1 MGTVFMEDN
10 LEGISRI
17 LNVFRPFEPVI
28 SLLEAELKVVQS
40 KQWEM
45 CMKIYVQRCYFPL
58 ICNREILET
67 TQMPDSWGQFNHIL

>member
-17 LNVFRPFEPVI
+17 LDVFRPFEPVI

-40 KQWEM
+40 KQ
-45 CMKIYVQRCYFPL
+45 
-58 ICNREILET
+58 
-67 TQMPDSWGQFNHIL
+67 